1 MLTFFHK
8 EGNDLK
14 INNIPINK
22 NYELNIGYKDFEE
35 IGFHSIFRKVIN

>member
-22 NYELNIGYKDFEE
+22 NYELNIGYKEFEE